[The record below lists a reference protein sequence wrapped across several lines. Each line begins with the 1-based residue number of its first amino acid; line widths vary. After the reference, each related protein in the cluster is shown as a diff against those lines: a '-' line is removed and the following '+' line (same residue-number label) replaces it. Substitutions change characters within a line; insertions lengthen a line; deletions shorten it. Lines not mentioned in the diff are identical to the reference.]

1 MILPK
6 KVSHTIEWIDLAV
19 PKSRDDREY
28 FAPLARL
35 DIGTGAKL
43 YLGLVYFN
51 DEEGT
56 RRRNRTAQVV
66 AKDFGVATECGIG
79 RTPADQL
86 PNILQI
92 SRDVTI
98 GGNDCE

>member
-1 MILPK
+1 M
-6 KVSHTIEWIDLAV
+6 
-19 PKSRDDREY
+19 
-28 FAPLARL
+28 ARL

-43 YLGLVYFN
+43 YLGLVHFN
-51 DEEGT
+51 DEEGP
-56 RRRNRTAQVV
+56 RRRNRAAQIVV
-66 AKDFGVATECGIG
+66 KDFGVATECGIG

-86 PNILQI
+86 LPNILQI